1 MNILYFH
8 QHFSTPKG
16 STGIRS
22 YEMSKRLIHHGHNVT
37 MVCGIYGGGETGLE
51 SEFIGGKREG
61 VVDGIRIIEFDL
73 AYSNS
78 DGFLKRSMTFVKF
91 ALKSIG
97 LAFTEKYDVL
107 FATTTPLTAGIPGI
121 FARWLRGKPFVFE
134 VRDLWPELP
143 KEMGVIKNPIILGLM
158 SLLEWAS
165 YRSANRCIGLSPGIV
180 EGIKKRGV
188 PTDKIAMVP
197 NGCDLSIF
205 TQPSEPWR
213 PEGVTQEDLMA
224 VFTGTH
230 GMANGLDAVL
240 DAATEL
246 QSRGR
251 NDIKLV
257 LVGQGKLKPQLES
270 KAQEMQ
276 LNNVVFH
283 PPVNKQKL
291 AGLMASA
298 DVGMQVLANIPAFY
312 YGTSPNKFF
321 DYISA
326 GLPVINNYPGWLA
339 GMIEESQCGFTVAP
353 ENPQAFA
360 NALEQAAD
368 NREALV
374 NMGASARQLAES
386 QFDRQLLADK
396 WVQWVVGT
404 AQSDVKS
411 AEVNNEKII

>member
-37 MVCGIYGGGETGLE
+37 MVCGTYGGGATGLE

-257 LVGQGKLKPQLES
+257 LVGQGKLKPQLEA
-270 KAQEMQ
+270 KAKEMQ

-339 GMIEESQCGFTVAP
+339 GMIEDSQCGFTVAP

-368 NREALV
+368 NRGALV

>member
-22 YEMSKRLIHHGHNVT
+22 YEMAKRLIHNGHSVT
-37 MVCGIYGGGETGLE
+37 MVCGTYGGGETGLE
-51 SEFIGGKREG
+51 SEFISGKREG

-121 FARWLRGKPFVFE
+121 FARWFRGKPFVFE

-205 TQPSEPWR
+205 TQPGEPWR

-257 LVGQGKLKPQLES
+257 LVGQGKLKPQLEA

-339 GMIEESQCGFTVAP
+339 GMIEDSQCGFTVAP
-353 ENPQAFA
+353 ENPQVFA

-368 NREALV
+368 DREALI

-386 QFDRQLLADK
+386 QFDRQLLADR

-404 AQSDVKS
+404 AQSKVKS
-411 AEVNNEKII
+411 AEVNDEKII